1 MEILL
6 HAVLYSLGVADADGQ
21 YPNPYNVTFGTTPF
35 AGLMNRSRF
44 AFNCRM
50 ALIFISGLLLSA
62 CNSLVSPQPT
72 VVLEQT
78 AAPPATATTPA
89 PLVLLVS
96 PPQADP
102 ALAFATAEL
111 AAAYAAGNQMRFE
124 QRALLDPAQVPAE
137 LSALLL
143 LAPDPGAAALAAA
156 APQAQII
163 AIGFSPESAP
173 NLVALPL
180 SGGEEGSSA
189 FIAGYVAA
197 LTAEDWRAAMLYTPS
212 SASWVNDF
220 VAGAEYFCG
229 ACIPIAPPDAELPLA
244 AQAADAQSW
253 QAAAEQLLAGRA
265 QVVYL
270 APELEASEAAQY
282 LASFGVLLIG
292 SGEPLSSL
300 EASWLAS
307 ISTDPIAALREQL
320 PLTLAGQAPAPSP
333 SLVLTHVNSAYLSE
347 ARLADV
353 QEVIEDLLAGFIRLP
368 AE

>member
-1 MEILL
+1 
-6 HAVLYSLGVADADGQ
+6 
-21 YPNPYNVTFGTTPF
+21 
-35 AGLMNRSRF
+35 
-44 AFNCRM
+44 
-50 ALIFISGLLLSA
+50 
-62 CNSLVSPQPT
+62 
-72 VVLEQT
+72 
-78 AAPPATATTPA
+78 
-89 PLVLLVS
+89 
-96 PPQADP
+96 
-102 ALAFATAEL
+102 
-111 AAAYAAGNQMRFE
+111 MRFE
-124 QRALLDPAQVPAE
+124 QRALLDPSQVPAE

-156 APQAQII
+156 APRAQII

-180 SGGEEGSSA
+180 GGGGEGSSA

-212 SASWVNDF
+212 SATWVNDF

-300 EASWLAS
+300 GASWLAS

>member
-1 MEILL
+1 
-6 HAVLYSLGVADADGQ
+6 
-21 YPNPYNVTFGTTPF
+21 
-35 AGLMNRSRF
+35 MNRSMQIFNHRTVLF
-44 AFNCRM
+44 FIGAF
-50 ALIFISGLLLSA
+50 LLAA
-62 CNSLVSPQPT
+62 CASLVSPQPT

-78 AAPPATATTPA
+78 AAPQATATTPA

-96 PPQADP
+96 PLQADP
-102 ALAFATAEL
+102 GLAAAAAEL
-111 AAAYAAGNQMRFE
+111 AAAYAADNQMRFE

-137 LSALLL
+137 LTALLL

-163 AIGFSPESAP
+163 AIGFSPELAP

-180 SGGEEGSSA
+180 GGGQDGSSA

-212 SASWVNDF
+212 SAGWVNDF

-229 ACIPIAPPDAELPLA
+229 ACIPIAAPDSELPLA
-244 AQAADAQSW
+244 AQATDAQTW

-292 SGEPLSSL
+292 SGEPAPGL

-320 PLTLAGQAPAPSP
+320 PLTLAGQAPASSP
-333 SLVLTHVNSAYLSE
+333 SLGLAYVNSAYLSE
-347 ARLADV
+347 ARLTNV
-353 QEVIEDLLAGFIRLP
+353 QVVIEDLLAGFIVLP
-368 AE
+368 SE